1 MCQAVYV
8 DESFAGRTIT
18 IFSVKV
24 LETED
29 EGSNQGKFNM
39 SCGDLSNINFEKH
52 EYYFFFLL

>member
-8 DESFAGRTIT
+8 SESFAGRTVT

-24 LETED
+24 SETED

-39 SCGDLSNINFEKH
+39 SCGVWRLKQYKF
-52 EYYFFFLL
+52 